1 MNKIKS
7 DETLRNKFKEKFLKA
22 YISCCDNVKNQ
33 VLAIGAYVMA
43 TAIVIETVS
52 SATSATQTQDL
63 IAVVTNMLTEL
74 SGTILRLSTAAALI
88 GVGTGA
94 FFKKLSFGKPD
105 RIETGN
111 KLIVNSIWG
120 WVLLNGLTTILG
132 WAGGHLGVDPEI
144 TFGDLGASDLG
155 ASDVSETPDTGTSN
169 DLIIGD

>member
-1 MNKIKS
+1 MKKSKKILS
-7 DETLRNKFKEKFLKA
+7 GLEKLNEKILKA
-22 YISCCDNVKNQ
+22 YITCQDNVKDQ
-33 VLAIGAYVMA
+33 VLAIGAYVVSVSIILETMVIA
-43 TAIVIETVS
+43 TAP
-52 SATSATQTQDL
+52 AQAQDL

-120 WVLLNGLTTILG
+120 WVLLNGLTTILS

-144 TFGDLGASDLG
+144 TFGETVTDTPNENAS
-155 ASDVSETPDTGTSN
+155 PDTTN
-169 DLIIGD
+169 DLIIGE

>member
-1 MNKIKS
+1 MFKLKKGWSGFEKSNEKI
-7 DETLRNKFKEKFLKA
+7 LRTYICYQDSLKHE
-22 YISCCDNVKNQ
+22 
-33 VLAIGAYVMA
+33 VLAIGAYVLA
-43 TAIVIETVS
+43 VSITIETV
-52 SATSATQTQDL
+52 ALATQPAQPQDL
-63 IAVVTNMLTEL
+63 ISVVTNVLTEL

-144 TFGDLGASDLG
+144 TFGESP
-155 ASDVSETPDTGTSN
+155 VDTINDNTATNGTN
-169 DLIIGD
+169 DLIIGQ

>member
-1 MNKIKS
+1 MGKSKKILS
-7 DETLRNKFKEKFLKA
+7 GSEWLNEKILKT
-22 YISCCDNVKNQ
+22 YITCQDNAKNQ
-33 VLAIGAYVMA
+33 VLAIGAYVVSVGIVLETMVIA
-43 TAIVIETVS
+43 TAPPQ
-52 SATSATQTQDL
+52 AQDL

-120 WVLLNGLTTILG
+120 WVLLNGLTTILA

-144 TFGDLGASDLG
+144 TFG
-155 ASDVSETPDTGTSN
+155 ETVTDTTTNNTAPDTTN
-169 DLIIGD
+169 DLIIGE